1 MRGSRKLFLGSPR
14 KNCVCREK
22 GGSEAYFR
30 EFYYMNQKRFNFQG
44 GDPPRPQSPSRS
56 AHASFVSLKLIVN
69 A

>member
-44 GDPPRPQSPSRS
+44 GGGPTPDPNHPLDPRMLRLL
-56 AHASFVSLKLIVN
+56 V
-69 A
+69 